1 MRKTGRMATDIS
13 FAIEKT
19 LDNRD
24 HMLKCVIRP
33 QYVALYFCKSKY
45 EISENDVI
53 RKKVIAGDDGSA
65 DELGGSE

>member
-45 EISENDVI
+45 EISENDVF

-65 DELGGSE
+65 DE

>member
-1 MRKTGRMATDIS
+1 M
-13 FAIEKT
+13 

-65 DELGGSE
+65 DE